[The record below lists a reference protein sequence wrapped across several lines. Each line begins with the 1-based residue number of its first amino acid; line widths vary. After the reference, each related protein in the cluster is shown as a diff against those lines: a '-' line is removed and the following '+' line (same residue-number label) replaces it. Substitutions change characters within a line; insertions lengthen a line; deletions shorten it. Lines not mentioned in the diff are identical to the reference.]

1 MTRITACTFAAFAL
15 MAAAGSANAAESDR
29 SAPQMTVS
37 YADLDLSHA
46 AGAQILLQRL
56 SMASEHV
63 CGGTPDQRNLT
74 MKSYHDACYGN
85 AMRGAIAGV
94 RSPLVAELYG
104 TPALAS
110 APQNVAEKI
119 ASRGDGF
126 GQ

>member
-1 MTRITACTFAAFAL
+1 MTRITACTFVAIAFV
-15 MAAAGSANAAESDR
+15 AAAGFANAAESDR

-56 SMASEHV
+56 SMASEQV

-74 MKSYHDACYGN
+74 MKSYYDACYGN
-85 AMRGAIAGV
+85 AMRGAIAAV
-94 RSPLVAELYG
+94 RSPLVAELHG
-104 TPALAS
+104 NPALAN
-110 APQNVAEKI
+110 APRNAAERI

-126 GQ
+126 GR